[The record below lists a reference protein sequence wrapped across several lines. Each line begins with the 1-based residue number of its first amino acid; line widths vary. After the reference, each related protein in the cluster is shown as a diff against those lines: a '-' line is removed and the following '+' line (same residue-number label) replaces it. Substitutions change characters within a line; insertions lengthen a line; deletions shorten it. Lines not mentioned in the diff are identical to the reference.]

1 MNLNS
6 RINANLDRRRTF
18 RKVPEKFA
26 FIQLERD
33 DGGAVLNVSE
43 GGLSFNTFAPVEQ
56 SGPIH
61 FWFSLNLN
69 ERIDAWGEVT
79 WTDETRKLG
88 GLRFIRLPERAER
101 QIREW
106 ISRPIAREA
115 PDERYTPQAAGGRP
129 SRVVPREPDAI
140 ARFVSKAR
148 SQRPPAR
155 SNDED
160 SRVSRAPLPSLG
172 EIEATTRFAPEAPAQ
187 RAPAL
192 SGREGSGIFNAP
204 FPALG
209 EMEAER
215 FAPKPRRPRS
225 PILSSGI
232 LTSGEDSVDSSA
244 SLAPAGEVA
253 ATGELVPMQRF
264 RSVKRRQLILG
275 LLLGVCISATIAV
288 SAIRYSNNRYEN
300 KGPGTASNVSA
311 GQKSEKVT
319 LPPVPAS
326 ASAASGSSADIFGSS
341 NRKTGASGASTS
353 KILAMGMGAHARPN
367 KSESSASNLPAR
379 PPIQPNLNGKVGQK
393 RTSATPQQ
401 LWASV
406 QAGNSTAA
414 VALAEL
420 YIKGEG
426 VPPNCNQARVLLLVA
441 SEKRNAAAIKR
452 LQELDKTGCPTE

>member
-1 MNLNS
+1 M
-6 RINANLDRRRTF
+6 NANLDRRRTF

-79 WTDETRKLG
+79 WTDETKKLG

-106 ISRPIAREA
+106 ISRPITRQV
-115 PDERYTPQAAGGRP
+115 PDERYAPQAVGGRP
-129 SRVVPREPDAI
+129 SRVMPREPDAI

-148 SQRPPAR
+148 SQRTPTL
-155 SNDED
+155 SN
-160 SRVSRAPLPSLG
+160 G
-172 EIEATTRFAPEAPAQ
+172 
-187 RAPAL
+187 
-192 SGREGSGIFNAP
+192 EGSEVFNAP

-209 EMEAER
+209 EMEAAG
-215 FAPKPRRPRS
+215 FAPKPRRPRA

-232 LTSGEDSVDSSA
+232 LTSSEDSVDSNA
-244 SLAPAGEVA
+244 SLPPAGVA
-253 ATGELVPMQRF
+253 PTGELVPMQRF
-264 RSVKRRQLILG
+264 RTAKRRQLILG
-275 LLLGVCISATIAV
+275 LLLGICISVTVAV
-288 SAIRYSNNRYEN
+288 AAIKYSNGGHEKTSPR
-300 KGPGTASNVSA
+300 TVSSVSTP
-311 GQKSEKVT
+311 QKSGGEV

-326 ASAASGSSADIFGSS
+326 PSAASGSSADIFGST
-341 NRKTGASGASTS
+341 NHKTGVSGASTS
-353 KILAMGMGAHARPN
+353 KILAAGTGGHPSPN

-379 PPIQPNLNGKVGQK
+379 PPIQPNLSSKASPK
-393 RTSATPQQ
+393 KTSATPQQ

-414 VALAEL
+414 TALAEL

-426 VPPNCNQARVLLLVA
+426 VPQNCNQARVLLLVA
-441 SEKRNAAAIKR
+441 SEKRNVAAIKR

>member
-1 MNLNS
+1 M
-6 RINANLDRRRTF
+6 NANLDRRRTF

-56 SGPIH
+56 TGPIH

-79 WTDETRKLG
+79 WTDETKKLG

-148 SQRPPAR
+148 SQRPAAR
-155 SNDED
+155 SNEED
-160 SRVSRAPLPSLG
+160 SRVSMAALSSLG
-172 EIEATTRFAPEAPAQ
+172 EIEATTRFAPEARAQ
-187 RAPAL
+187 RSPAL
-192 SGREGSGIFNAP
+192 SSREGSGVFNAP

-209 EMEAER
+209 EMAAER
-215 FAPKPRRPRS
+215 FAPKPRRPRA

-232 LTSGEDSVDSSA
+232 LTSSEDSEDSNA
-244 SLAPAGEVA
+244 PLPPAGVA

-264 RSVKRRQLILG
+264 RTAKRRQLILG
-275 LLLGVCISATIAV
+275 LLLGICVSATIAV
-288 SAIRYSNNRYEN
+288 SAIRYSDNRHEN
-300 KGPGTASNVSA
+300 KGPGTVSNVSGA
-311 GQKSEKVT
+311 QKSGGET

-326 ASAASGSSADIFGSS
+326 PSAASGSSADIFGST
-341 NRKTGASGASTS
+341 NHKTGVSGASTS
-353 KILAMGMGAHARPN
+353 KILAAGTGGHVSPN
-367 KSESSASNLPAR
+367 KSESSALNLPPR
-379 PPIQPNLNGKVGQK
+379 PPIQPNLNSKANQK
-393 RTSATPQQ
+393 KTSATPQQ

-414 VALAEL
+414 TALAEL

-426 VPPNCNQARVLLLVA
+426 VPQNCNQARVLLLVA

>member
-1 MNLNS
+1 MNLTS
-6 RINANLDRRRTF
+6 RMNANLDRRRTF

-56 SGPIH
+56 TGPIH
-61 FWFSLNLN
+61 FWFSLNLS

-79 WTDETRKLG
+79 WTDETKKLG
-88 GLRFIRLPERAER
+88 GLRFIRLPQRAER

-148 SQRPPAR
+148 LQRPPAR

-160 SRVSRAPLPSLG
+160 SRV
-172 EIEATTRFAPEAPAQ
+172 
-187 RAPAL
+187 
-192 SGREGSGIFNAP
+192 FNAP

-209 EMEAER
+209 DMEAER
-215 FAPKPRRPRS
+215 FAPKPRRPRA

-232 LTSGEDSVDSSA
+232 LTSSEDSNA
-244 SLAPAGEVA
+244 PLPPAGVA
-253 ATGELVPMQRF
+253 VTGELVPMQRF
-264 RSVKRRQLILG
+264 RTAKRRQLILG
-275 LLLGVCISATIAV
+275 LSLGICVSATIAV
-288 SAIRYSNNRYEN
+288 SAIRYSNGRHEN
-300 KGPGTASNVSA
+300 KGPGTASNVSGA
-311 GQKSEKVT
+311 QKSGGET

-326 ASAASGSSADIFGSS
+326 PSAASRSSADIFGST
-341 NRKTGASGASTS
+341 NHKTGVSGASTS
-353 KILAMGMGAHARPN
+353 KILAAGTGGHPSPN
-367 KSESSASNLPAR
+367 KSESSALNLPPR
-379 PPIQPNLNGKVGQK
+379 PPIQPNLNSKANQK
-393 RTSATPQQ
+393 KTSATPQQ

-414 VALAEL
+414 TALAEL

-426 VPPNCNQARVLLLVA
+426 VPQNCNQARVLLLVA

>member
-1 MNLNS
+1 MAENKEPLAPNMNLNS
-6 RINANLDRRRTF
+6 RMNANVDRRRTL

-106 ISRPIAREA
+106 ISRPIARQA
-115 PDERYTPQAAGGRP
+115 PDERYTPQAAGKRP
-129 SRVVPREPDAI
+129 SRVVPREPDAV

-148 SQRPPAR
+148 SQRTPIQSDR
-155 SNDED
+155 
-160 SRVSRAPLPSLG
+160 
-172 EIEATTRFAPEAPAQ
+172 I
-187 RAPAL
+187 L
-192 SGREGSGIFNAP
+192 SGREDSWVPNAP
-204 FPALG
+204 FRSPG
-209 EMEAER
+209 EIETTAG
-215 FAPKPRRPRS
+215 FVPKPRLQRAS
-225 PILSSGI
+225 ILPSGI
-232 LTSGEDSVDSSA
+232 LTGSEDSVNSN
-244 SLAPAGEVA
+244 APIPAAGEVA
-253 ATGELVPMQRF
+253 GTGELVPMQRF
-264 RSVKRRQLILG
+264 RSAKRRQLILG
-275 LLLGVCISATIAV
+275 LILGTCISATVAV
-288 SAIRYSNNRYEN
+288 AAIKYSNRRHEN
-300 KGPGTASNVSA
+300 TGPGTVSNVSA
-311 GQKSEKVT
+311 AQKSGGEA
-319 LPPVPAS
+319 LPPAPMS
-326 ASAASGSSADIFGSS
+326 PSAASGGSTDIFGSS
-341 NRKTGASGASTS
+341 NRKTGASGASTA
-353 KILAMGMGAHARPN
+353 KILATQTGGHAGPN
-367 KSESSASNLPAR
+367 KEEAPASNLPAR
-379 PPIQPNLNGKVGQK
+379 PPVLPSLSGRAGQK
-393 RTSATPQQ
+393 KTSATPQQ

-426 VPPNCNQARVLLLVA
+426 VPQNCNQARVLLLVA

-452 LQELDKTGCPTE
+452 LAELDKTGCPTD

>member
-1 MNLNS
+1 LAENKEPLAPNMNLNS

-79 WTDETRKLG
+79 WTDETKKLG

-106 ISRPIAREA
+106 ISRPIARQA
-115 PDERYTPQAAGGRP
+115 PDERYTRQAAGGRP
-129 SRVVPREPDAI
+129 SRVVPREPDAV

-148 SQRPPAR
+148 SQRTPIQSDSILSAR
-155 SNDED
+155 ED
-160 SRVSRAPLPSLG
+160 SAVS
-172 EIEATTRFAPEAPAQ
+172 
-187 RAPAL
+187 
-192 SGREGSGIFNAP
+192 NASSP
-204 FPALG
+204 FPEGIETTAG
-209 EMEAER
+209 
-215 FAPKPRRPRS
+215 FVPKPRLQRA

-232 LTSGEDSVDSSA
+232 LSGDDSVDSSA
-244 SLAPAGEVA
+244 PVPPPGEMPAV
-253 ATGELVPMQRF
+253 GELVPMQRF
-264 RSVKRRQLILG
+264 RSAKRRQLILG
-275 LLLGVCISATIAV
+275 LILGTCISATVAVAAIKYSNRRHENTGQGTAPSV
-288 SAIRYSNNRYEN
+288 SA
-300 KGPGTASNVSA
+300 A
-311 GQKSEKVT
+311 QKSGEEA
-319 LPPVPAS
+319 LPPVPVSPS
-326 ASAASGSSADIFGSS
+326 ASGGSTDIFGSS
-341 NRKTGASGASTS
+341 NRKTGASGASTG
-353 KILAMGMGAHARPN
+353 KILATPTGGHPGPN
-367 KSESSASNLPAR
+367 KWEASASNLPAR
-379 PPIQPNLNGKVGQK
+379 PPVQPSLSGRASQK
-393 RTSATPQQ
+393 KTSATPQQ

-426 VPPNCNQARVLLLVA
+426 VPQNCNQARVLLLVA
-441 SEKRNAAAIKR
+441 SEKRNATAIKR
-452 LQELDKTGCPTE
+452 LAELDKTGCPTD

>member
-1 MNLNS
+1 M
-6 RINANLDRRRTF
+6 
-18 RKVPEKFA
+18 
-26 FIQLERD
+26 
-33 DGGAVLNVSE
+33 
-43 GGLSFNTFAPVEQ
+43 
-56 SGPIH
+56 
-61 FWFSLNLN
+61 
-69 ERIDAWGEVT
+69 
-79 WTDETRKLG
+79 
-88 GLRFIRLPERAER
+88 
-101 QIREW
+101 
-106 ISRPIAREA
+106 PIAREA
-115 PDERYTPQAAGGRP
+115 PEERYTPQAAGGRP
-129 SRVVPREPDAI
+129 SRVAPREPDAI

-148 SQRPPAR
+148 S
-155 SNDED
+155 NGED

-172 EIEATTRFAPEAPAQ
+172 EIAATTRFAPEARAQ

-192 SGREGSGIFNAP
+192 SSREGSGVFNAP

-232 LTSGEDSVDSSA
+232 LTSSEDSVDSDA
-244 SLAPAGEVA
+244 ALAPAGEGA

-275 LLLGVCISATIAV
+275 LLLGICISTTIAV
-288 SAIRYSNNRYEN
+288 SAIRYSNNRREN
-300 KGPGTASNVSA
+300 NSPGTASNVSA
-311 GQKSEKVT
+311 EQKSGKET

-341 NRKTGASGASTS
+341 NRKTGASGAGTS
-353 KILAMGMGAHARPN
+353 KILAAGMGVHASPN

-379 PPIQPNLNGKVGQK
+379 PPIQPNLNSKVGQK

-401 LWASV
+401 LWGSV

-426 VPPNCNQARVLLLVA
+426 VPQNCNQARVLLLVA

-452 LQELDKTGCPTE
+452 LQELDKTGCTTE

>member
-1 MNLNS
+1 MNPNS
-6 RINANLDRRRTF
+6 RMNVNLDRRRTF

-56 SGPIH
+56 TGPIH
-61 FWFSLNLN
+61 FWFSLNLS

-129 SRVVPREPDAI
+129 SRVAPREPDAI

-148 SQRPPAR
+148 AQRAPAG
-155 SNDED
+155 SNGED
-160 SRVSRAPLPSLG
+160 SRVSMAPLPSLG
-172 EIEATTRFAPEAPAQ
+172 EIET
-187 RAPAL
+187 
-192 SGREGSGIFNAP
+192 
-204 FPALG
+204 
-209 EMEAER
+209 ER
-215 FAPKPRRPRS
+215 FAPKPRRPRA

-232 LTSGEDSVDSSA
+232 LTSSEDSVDSNA
-244 SLAPAGEVA
+244 SLPPAGVA
-253 ATGELVPMQRF
+253 PTGELVPMQRF
-264 RSVKRRQLILG
+264 RTAKRRQLILG
-275 LLLGVCISATIAV
+275 LLLGICISVTVAV
-288 SAIRYSNNRYEN
+288 AAIKYSNGGHEKTTPR
-300 KGPGTASNVSA
+300 TVSSVSTP
-311 GQKSEKVT
+311 QKSGGEV

-326 ASAASGSSADIFGSS
+326 PSATSGSSADIFGST
-341 NRKTGASGASTS
+341 NHKTGVSGASTS
-353 KILAMGMGAHARPN
+353 KILAAGMGGHPSPN

-379 PPIQPNLNGKVGQK
+379 PPIQPNWSSKASPK
-393 RTSATPQQ
+393 KTSATPQQ

-414 VALAEL
+414 TALAEL

-426 VPPNCNQARVLLLVA
+426 VPQNCNQARVLLLVA

>member
-1 MNLNS
+1 MNPNS
-6 RINANLDRRRTF
+6 RMNVNLDRRRTF

-56 SGPIH
+56 TGPIH
-61 FWFSLNLN
+61 FWFSLNLS

-148 SQRPPAR
+148 
-155 SNDED
+155 
-160 SRVSRAPLPSLG
+160 
-172 EIEATTRFAPEAPAQ
+172 AQ
-187 RAPAL
+187 RAPAR
-192 SGREGSGIFNAP
+192 SNGEDSRGSMAP

-215 FAPKPRRPRS
+215 FAPKPRRPRA

-232 LTSGEDSVDSSA
+232 LTSSEDSVDSNA
-244 SLAPAGEVA
+244 SLPSAGVAP
-253 ATGELVPMQRF
+253 TGELVPMQRF
-264 RSVKRRQLILG
+264 RTAKRRQLILG
-275 LLLGVCISATIAV
+275 LLLGICISVTVAV
-288 SAIRYSNNRYEN
+288 AAIKYSNGGHEKTTPR
-300 KGPGTASNVSA
+300 TVSSVSTP
-311 GQKSEKVT
+311 QKSGGEV

-326 ASAASGSSADIFGSS
+326 PSATSGSSADIFGST
-341 NRKTGASGASTS
+341 NHKTGVSGASTS
-353 KILAMGMGAHARPN
+353 KILAAGMGGHPSPN

-379 PPIQPNLNGKVGQK
+379 PPIQPNWSSKASPK
-393 RTSATPQQ
+393 KTSATPQQ

-414 VALAEL
+414 TALAEL

-426 VPPNCNQARVLLLVA
+426 VPQNCNQARVLLLVA

>member
-1 MNLNS
+1 MNV
-6 RINANLDRRRTF
+6 NLDRRRTF

-56 SGPIH
+56 TGPIH

-148 SQRPPAR
+148 AQRAPAR
-155 SNDED
+155 SNGED
-160 SRVSRAPLPSLG
+160 SRVSMAPLPSLG
-172 EIEATTRFAPEAPAQ
+172 ESEAATRFAPEARAQ
-187 RAPAL
+187 RTPAL
-192 SGREGSGIFNAP
+192 SSREGSGVFNAP

-215 FAPKPRRPRS
+215 FAPKPRRPRA

-232 LTSGEDSVDSSA
+232 LTSSEDSVDPNA
-244 SLAPAGEVA
+244 SLPPAGVA
-253 ATGELVPMQRF
+253 PTGELVPMQRF
-264 RSVKRRQLILG
+264 RTAKRRQLILG
-275 LLLGVCISATIAV
+275 LLLGICISVTVAV
-288 SAIRYSNNRYEN
+288 AAIKYSNGGHEKTSPR
-300 KGPGTASNVSA
+300 TVSSVSTP
-311 GQKSEKVT
+311 QKSGGEV

-326 ASAASGSSADIFGSS
+326 PSTTSGSSADIFGST
-341 NRKTGASGASTS
+341 NHKTGVSGASTS
-353 KILAMGMGAHARPN
+353 KILAAGMGGHPSPN

-379 PPIQPNLNGKVGQK
+379 PPIQPNWSSKASPK
-393 RTSATPQQ
+393 KTSATPQQ

-414 VALAEL
+414 TALAEL

-426 VPPNCNQARVLLLVA
+426 VPQNCNQARVLLLVA

>member
-1 MNLNS
+1 MNP
-6 RINANLDRRRTF
+6 NLDRRRTF

-56 SGPIH
+56 TGPIH

-79 WTDETRKLG
+79 WTDETKKLG

-106 ISRPIAREA
+106 ISRPIAREV
-115 PDERYTPQAAGGRP
+115 PDEKYTSQAVGGRP
-129 SRVVPREPDAI
+129 SRVMPREPDAI

-148 SQRPPAR
+148 SQRIPTH
-155 SNDED
+155 SGSED
-160 SRVSRAPLPSLG
+160 SRVSRAPLPSLA
-172 EIEATTRFAPEAPAQ
+172 EMEATTRFAPEARSQ
-187 RAPAL
+187 GAPIL
-192 SGREGSGIFNAP
+192 SGREGSGVFNAP

-209 EMEAER
+209 EMEAPAR
-215 FAPKPRRPRS
+215 FAPKPRAPRA

-232 LTSGEDSVDSSA
+232 LSISEDSVDSN
-244 SLAPAGEVA
+244 APVPLPGEIA

-264 RSVKRRQLILG
+264 RSAKRRQLILG
-275 LLLGVCISATIAV
+275 LLLGICISATVAV
-288 SAIRYSNNRYEN
+288 SAIKYSNNRHEN
-300 KGPGTASNVSA
+300 KSPGAVSSVSA
-311 GQKSEKVT
+311 AQKSGGEA
-319 LPPVPAS
+319 LPPAPVNP
-326 ASAASGSSADIFGSS
+326 SAASGSSADIFGSS
-341 NRKTGASGASTS
+341 NGQTGVPGAKTR
-353 KILAMGMGAHARPN
+353 KILAAETGGHPSPS
-367 KSESSASNLPAR
+367 KWESSASNLPAR
-379 PPIQPNLNGKVGQK
+379 VPVQPNVSGNALRQK
-393 RTSATPQQ
+393 PPKTPQE

-406 QAGNSTAA
+406 QAGNSSAA
-414 VALAEL
+414 TALAEL

-426 VPPNCNQARVLLLVA
+426 VPQNCNQARVLLLVA

-452 LQELDKTGCPTE
+452 LQELDKTGCPAE

>member
-1 MNLNS
+1 MNV
-6 RINANLDRRRTF
+6 NLDRRRTF

-56 SGPIH
+56 TGPIH
-61 FWFSLNLN
+61 FWFSLNLS

-129 SRVVPREPDAI
+129 SRVAPREPDAI

-148 SQRPPAR
+148 AQRAPAG
-155 SNDED
+155 SNGED
-160 SRVSRAPLPSLG
+160 SRVSMAPLPSLG
-172 EIEATTRFAPEAPAQ
+172 EIETATRFAPEARAQ
-187 RAPAL
+187 RTPAL
-192 SGREGSGIFNAP
+192 SSREGSGVFNAP

-215 FAPKPRRPRS
+215 FAPKPRRPRA

-232 LTSGEDSVDSSA
+232 LTSSEDSVDSNA
-244 SLAPAGEVA
+244 SLPPAGVA
-253 ATGELVPMQRF
+253 PTGELVPMQRF
-264 RSVKRRQLILG
+264 RTAKRRQLILG
-275 LLLGVCISATIAV
+275 LLLGICISVTVAV
-288 SAIRYSNNRYEN
+288 AAIKYSNGGHEKTTPR
-300 KGPGTASNVSA
+300 TVSSVSTP
-311 GQKSEKVT
+311 QKSGGEV

-326 ASAASGSSADIFGSS
+326 PSATSGSSADIFGST
-341 NRKTGASGASTS
+341 NHKTGVSGASTS
-353 KILAMGMGAHARPN
+353 KILAAGMGGHPSPN

-379 PPIQPNLNGKVGQK
+379 PPIQPNWSSKASPK
-393 RTSATPQQ
+393 KTSATPQQ

-414 VALAEL
+414 TALAEL

-426 VPPNCNQARVLLLVA
+426 VPQNCNQARVLLLVA